1 MDWLSTENVI
11 AVLAIVVGIAGAFV
25 PVLLERRVPRRKRI
39 GYRRQMDT
47 AIGDN
52 VRTGDA
58 NARLGL
64 FDEDPDMTDA
74 TLVLLRIENDGSLSI
89 DVGDYTG
96 LSPHGLTA
104 VFENRTIRG
113 VAVTLPPEADH
124 LMEHFGPDTSLGYAE
139 GRLRIPR
146 VPLNRGEYYKLL
158 VLLTGGPVDSGYTVI
173 GGIQGGETHENHSA
187 APDEK
192 PPVFSKLSQRVAIA
206 LSLVILGLAGLILLP
221 DAVPLPSY
229 CERGTL
235 TLTGSTAFEQAADE
249 LADKYMKSCDGAKIE
264 VKANGSRGGIRELA
278 AMDAKSAE
286 SKEGTEGTE
295 GEAGSPP
302 VIAFSDGPRPSSY
315 TQLSETRVAVSL
327 FAVVLNDSVPIK
339 NLSTTDVGRLFKGE
353 IRNWN
358 ELPGGPDRPV
368 VLVSRSSSS
377 GTRITLQNRVLK
389 GASEMQ
395 ESSSDCL
402 TKDMSASAPVI
413 RCELDE
419 TQQVLDTVADTPGA
433 IGYSELRQTTTLKKT
448 HRLSLN
454 GHAPSIDHIQSSGYP
469 YREIEYAYTYGRPPA
484 NSLASSFLAY
494 ATRGKGQDVVHTH
507 GHLPCQTPVGL
518 RMCGEDQ

>member
-1 MDWLSTENVI
+1 MNWLSTENII
-11 AVLAIVVGIAGAFV
+11 AVLAILVGVAGAFV

-39 GYRRQMDT
+39 GYRKQMDT

-64 FDEDPDMTDA
+64 FDEAPEMSDA
-74 TLVLLRIENDGSLSI
+74 TLVLLRVENDGSLPI
-89 DVGDYTG
+89 DVADYTG
-96 LSPHGLTA
+96 RSPHGLTA
-104 VFENRTIRG
+104 VFEHRTIRA

-124 LMEHFGPDTSLGYAE
+124 LMEHFAPGTGLGYE
-139 GRLRIPR
+139 SGRLHIPR

-192 PPVFSKLSQRVAIA
+192 PPVFSRLSQRVAIA
-206 LSLVILGLAGLILLP
+206 LSLVILGLAGLILRP
-221 DAVPLPSY
+221 DAEPPPSY
-229 CERGTL
+229 CETGTL
-235 TLTGSTAFEQAADE
+235 TLTGSTAFEEVASE
-249 LADKYMKSCDGAKIE
+249 LAEKYMSACDGSTIKVNAH
-264 VKANGSRGGIRELA
+264 GSRSGIRELA
-278 AMDAKSAE
+278 AM
-286 SKEGTEGTE
+286 GTESAGDE
-295 GEAGSPP
+295 DGSPP

-315 TQLSETRVAVSL
+315 TRLSETRVAVSL
-327 FAVVLNDSVPIK
+327 FALVLNDDVPLK
-339 NLSTTDVGRLFKGE
+339 NLSSRDVGRLFRGE

-368 VLVSRSSSS
+368 VLVSRGSSS
-377 GTRITLQNRVLK
+377 GTRVTLQRQVLK
-389 GASEMQ
+389 GGSEIQ

-402 TKDMSASAPVI
+402 TKDISPAAPVI
-413 RCELDE
+413 RCELDD
-419 TQQVLDTVADTPGA
+419 TDQVLDTVATTPGA
-433 IGYSELRQTTTLKKT
+433 IGYSELRDTTTLKGM
-448 HRLSLN
+448 HRLNLN

-469 YREIEYAYTYGRPPA
+469 YREIEYAYTYGSPPA
-484 NSLASSFLAY
+484 DSLASSFLAY
-494 ATRGKGQDVVHTH
+494 AIRGNGQDVVRTH

-518 RMCGEDQ
+518 RMCGEE

>member
-1 MDWLSTENVI
+1 MDRLGTENII
-11 AVLAIVVGIAGAFV
+11 AVLAILVGVAGAFV
-25 PVLLERRVPRRKRI
+25 PVLVERRVPRRKRI
-39 GYRRQMDT
+39 GHRKQMDT

-64 FDEDPDMTDA
+64 FDETPVMSDA
-74 TLVLLRIENDGSLSI
+74 TLVLLRVENDGSLPI

-96 LSPHGLTA
+96 PSPHGLTA
-104 VFENRTIRG
+104 VFENRTIRA

-124 LMEHFGPDTSLGYAE
+124 LMEHFAPGTALGYE
-139 GRLRIPR
+139 SGRLHIPR

-192 PPVFSKLSQRVAIA
+192 PPLFSRLSQRVAIA
-206 LSLVILGLAGLILLP
+206 LSLVILGLASLILLP
-221 DAVPLPSY
+221 DAEPQPSH
-229 CERGTL
+229 CQRGTL
-235 TLTGSTAFEQAADE
+235 TLTGSTAFKNAAEE
-249 LADKYMKSCDGAKIE
+249 LAEKYMKSCDDVTIT
-264 VKANGSRGGIRELA
+264 VNANGSRGGIRDLA
-278 AMDAKSAE
+278 GMDAKSAAD
-286 SKEGTEGTE
+286 TQ
-295 GEAGSPP
+295 GSPP

-339 NLSTTDVGRLFKGE
+339 NLSTRDVGRLFKGE

-358 ELPGGPDRPV
+358 ELPGGPNRPV
-368 VLVSRSSSS
+368 VLVSRGSDS
-377 GTRITLQNRVLK
+377 GTRTTLQKRVLN
-389 GASEMQ
+389 GGSEMQ

-402 TKDMSASAPVI
+402 TKDINPSAPVV
-413 RCELDE
+413 RCELGK
-419 TQQVLDTVADTPGA
+419 TGQVLDAVSSTPGA
-433 IGYSELRQTTTLKKT
+433 IGYSELSTSASRKNT

-454 GHAPSIDHIQSSGYP
+454 GHTPSIDHIQSSDYP

-484 NSLASSFLAY
+484 SSLASSFLAY
-494 ATRGKGQDVVHTH
+494 ATRGDGQDSVRTH
-507 GHLPCQTPVGL
+507 GHLPCMTPVGL
-518 RMCGEDQ
+518 ELCRENG

>member
-1 MDWLSTENVI
+1 MNWLSTENVI
-11 AVLAIVVGIAGAFV
+11 AVLAILVGVAGAFV

-39 GYRRQMDT
+39 GYRKQMDT

-64 FDEDPDMTDA
+64 FDEAPEMSDA
-74 TLVLLRIENDGSLSI
+74 TLVLLRVENDGSLPI
-89 DVGDYTG
+89 DVADYTG
-96 LSPHGLTA
+96 RSPHGLTA
-104 VFENRTIRG
+104 VFENRTIRA

-124 LMEHFGPDTSLGYAE
+124 LMEHFGPGTGLGYE
-139 GRLRIPR
+139 SGRLHIPR

-206 LSLVILGLAGLILLP
+206 LSLVILGLAGLILRP
-221 DAVPLPSY
+221 DTEPPPSY
-229 CERGTL
+229 CEQGTL
-235 TLTGSTAFEQAADE
+235 TLTGSTAFEKAAAE
-249 LADKYMKSCDGAKIE
+249 LADKYMKSCDGATIQ
-264 VKANGSRGGIRELA
+264 VNADGSRGGIRELA
-278 AMDAKSAE
+278 ALGAKSADGD
-286 SKEGTEGTE
+286 K
-295 GEAGSPP
+295 GSPA

-339 NLSTTDVGRLFKGE
+339 NLSTDDVSRLFKGE
-353 IRNWN
+353 IRNWK

-368 VLVSRSSSS
+368 VLVSRGSSS
-377 GTRITLQNRVLK
+377 GTRITLQHRVLK
-389 GASEMQ
+389 GESEMR

-402 TKDMSASAPVI
+402 TKDMSRSAPVV

-419 TQQVLDTVADTPGA
+419 TEQVLDTVADIPGA
-433 IGYSELRQTTTLKKT
+433 IGYSELRNTTRLKNT
-448 HRLSLN
+448 HRLDLN
-454 GHAPSIDHIQSSGYP
+454 GHAPSIDGIQSSGYP

-484 NSLASSFLAY
+484 DSLASSFLAY
-494 ATRGKGQDVVHTH
+494 ALRGNGQDVIRTH
-507 GHLPCQTPVGL
+507 GHLPCETPVGL
-518 RMCGEDQ
+518 RMCGED

>member
-1 MDWLSTENVI
+1 MVWLSTENVI
-11 AVLAIVVGIAGAFV
+11 AVLAILVGIAGAFV

-64 FDEDPDMTDA
+64 FDEDPDMSDA
-74 TLVLLRIENDGSLSI
+74 TLVLLRIENDGSLPI

-96 LSPHGLTA
+96 RSPHGLTA
-104 VFENRTIRG
+104 VFEHRTIRG

-124 LMEHFGPDTSLGYAE
+124 LMEHFGPDTSLGYAG
-139 GRLRIPR
+139 GRLHIPR

-192 PPVFSKLSQRVAIA
+192 PPVFSRLSQRVAIA

-221 DAVPLPSY
+221 DATPPPSY
-229 CERGTL
+229 CEQGTL
-235 TLTGSTAFEQAADE
+235 TLTGSTAFEEVATE
-249 LADKYMKSCDGAKIE
+249 LAEKYMNACEGSTIKVNAH
-264 VKANGSRGGIRELA
+264 GSRGGIRELA
-278 AMDAKSAE
+278 AMDAKSV
-286 SKEGTEGTE
+286 E
-295 GEAGSPP
+295 GEDGSPP

-327 FAVVLNDSVPIK
+327 FTLVLNDGVPIK
-339 NLSTTDVGRLFKGE
+339 NLSTRDVGRVFKGE

-358 ELPGGPDRPV
+358 QLAGGPDRPV
-368 VLVSRSSSS
+368 VLVSRGSSS
-377 GTRITLQNRVLK
+377 GTRVTLQNRVLK
-389 GASEMQ
+389 GGSEIQ

-402 TKDMSASAPVI
+402 TKDISPSAPVI
-413 RCELDE
+413 RCELDD
-419 TQQVLDTVADTPGA
+419 TDQVLDTVAGTPGA
-433 IGYSELRQTTTLKKT
+433 IGYSELRNTTTLKGM
-448 HRLSLN
+448 HRLNLN

-484 NSLASSFLAY
+484 DSLASSFLAY
-494 ATRGKGQDVVHTH
+494 AIRGNGQDVVRTH

-518 RMCGEDQ
+518 RMCGEDRSAG